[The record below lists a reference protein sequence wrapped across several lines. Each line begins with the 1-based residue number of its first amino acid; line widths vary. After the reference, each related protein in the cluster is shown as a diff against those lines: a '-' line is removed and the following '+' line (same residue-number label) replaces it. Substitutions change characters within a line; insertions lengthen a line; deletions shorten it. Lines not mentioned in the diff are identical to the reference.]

1 MTKNPRNNPYYR
13 LNNIYRGI
21 KTRCYNSNRKEY
33 ERYGG
38 RGITMCEEWLD
49 SDRRTHKGW
58 EAFKQWSLLN
68 GYTDEK
74 TIDRIDNNKGYCP
87 ENCRWVSVKVQ
98 ANNKRT
104 NHFITHNGETKTIAQ
119 WSEEIGVNYGTLQS
133 RVTRNKMNTEKAL
146 KNENY
151 HNKMITYKGQTKP
164 LSIWCKELNLIYTKT
179 YSRLFKYH
187 WSVEKSFELQGNST
201 TLQITYKNK
210 TQSIA
215 GWCREL
221 KLDYVKINGRISH
234 LHWSAEKAFETK

>member
-1 MTKNPRNNPYYR
+1 
-13 LNNIYRGI
+13 
-21 KTRCYNSNRKEY
+21 
-33 ERYGG
+33 
-38 RGITMCEEWLD
+38 
-49 SDRRTHKGW
+49 
-58 EAFKQWSLLN
+58 
-68 GYTDEK
+68 
-74 TIDRIDNNKGYCP
+74 
-87 ENCRWVSVKVQ
+87 
-98 ANNKRT
+98 
-104 NHFITHNGETKTIAQ
+104 
-119 WSEEIGVNYGTLQS
+119 
-133 RVTRNKMNTEKAL
+133 MNTEKAL

-179 YSRLFKYH
+179 YNRLFKYH

-215 GWCREL
+215 DWCREL